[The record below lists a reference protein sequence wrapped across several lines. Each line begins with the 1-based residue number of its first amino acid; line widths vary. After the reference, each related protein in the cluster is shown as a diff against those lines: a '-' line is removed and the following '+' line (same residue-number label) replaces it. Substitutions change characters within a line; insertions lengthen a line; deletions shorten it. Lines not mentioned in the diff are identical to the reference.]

1 MKRFSCIILLVLF
14 VGHYVQAQE
23 YEPVRL
29 ELPTRL
35 DVKSYGYELLGENG
49 LMLFY
54 ESNELDENNKRKWF
68 FSKLDT
74 NLTEQW
80 VKLVALSEGMLIHKI
95 LSTKERLIV
104 LFIKNSGK
112 KQEPI
117 AYEIVSF
124 HMLTEKFSLMGGD
137 FPAQSEI
144 NALAAQKD
152 KLLVGINLADNLAD
166 LLLFDLSK
174 GSLKTL
180 DVLAEGQYIIQEI
193 AVMQSDERFGVFVK
207 RLENKRVEAD
217 VFLFF
222 DLNGGLINRFEVVDE
237 QHRYLASVGFF
248 SQQGELGAIGT
259 YEREKNKPTAIK
271 NAQETIGREAAGMF
285 FLQLEPNG
293 QSNIK
298 YHPFAS
304 LPNID
309 IALASEDL
317 MRLRQQQSRGKAKL
331 EETDIAFQFYKP
343 QLISKDSLFIF
354 SAEAFR
360 PRYRVES
367 RIDYDFYGRPIPY
380 TYTIF
385 EGYQFFNTLLV
396 SFNRSGEVN
405 WLNTFQLRDLIT
417 YELDRHVFV
426 SLLENDV
433 LAAAYHEGVLHSKL
447 ISLDGELIGE
457 PARTN
462 LDMRFSNDR
471 LLEENFGRLI
481 YWYGN
486 YFIVTA
492 NQKISNSRLVGD
504 NPRSVFFLQKIAF
517 E

>member
-1 MKRFSCIILLVLF
+1 MKRFAYIILVLLLVGYF
-14 VGHYVQAQE
+14 VQAQE
-23 YEPVRL
+23 YEPVRM

-35 DVKSYGYELLGENG
+35 DIKSYGYELLGENG
-49 LMLFY
+49 MMLFY
-54 ESNELDENNKRKWF
+54 ESRELDENNKRKWF
-68 FSKLDT
+68 FTKLDT

-80 VKLVALSEGMLIHKI
+80 VKLVALSEGMRIHKI
-95 LSTKERLIV
+95 LSTEERLIV
-104 LFIKNSGK
+104 LFIKNTGK

-117 AYEIVSF
+117 AYEIVSY
-124 HMLTEKFSLMGGD
+124 HLRNDKFSLMGGD
-137 FPAQSEI
+137 FPAQSQI
-144 NALAAQKD
+144 QTFAAHKD

-166 LLLFDLSK
+166 LLLFDLSR
-174 GSLKTL
+174 GSLKAL
-180 DVLAEGQYIIQEI
+180 DVLAEGQYIIQKI
-193 AVMQSDERFGVFVK
+193 AVLQTDERFGVFVK
-207 RLENKRVEAD
+207 RFGNKRFEAD
-217 VFLFF
+217 IFLFF
-222 DLNGGLINRFEVVDE
+222 DLNGGLVNLFEVVDE
-237 QHRYLASVGFF
+237 QYRYLASVGFF
-248 SQQGELGAIGT
+248 SQQGEVVAIGT

-285 FLQLEPNG
+285 YLQLQANG
-293 QSNIK
+293 QSSIK

-331 EETDIAFQFYKP
+331 EETEIAFQFYEP
-343 QLISKDSLFIF
+343 QLMSQDSLLIF

-380 TYTIF
+380 SYTIF

-396 SFNRSGEVN
+396 GFDRNGEVN

-417 YELDRHVFV
+417 FELDRHVFV
-426 SLLENDV
+426 SLLEHEV

-447 ISLDGELIGE
+447 MNLSGELIGE
-457 PARTN
+457 PAKTN
-462 LDMRFSNDR
+462 LDLRFSNDR
-471 LLEENFGRLI
+471 LLEENFGKLMP
-481 YWYGN
+481 WYGN

-492 NQKISNSRLVGD
+492 NQKISNSRLVRD

>member
-1 MKRFSCIILLVLF
+1 MKCFAFIFLLIFF
-14 VGHYVQAQE
+14 VGHFVQAQE
-23 YEPVRL
+23 YEPVRI

-35 DVKSYGYELLGENG
+35 DIKSYGYELLGENG

-54 ESNELDENNKRKWF
+54 ESSELDENKKRKWF

-80 VKLVALSEGMLIHKI
+80 VKLVALLEGMRIHKI

-104 LFIKNSGK
+104 LFINNSGK
-112 KQEPI
+112 KQEPV
-117 AYEIVSF
+117 AYEIVSY
-124 HMLTEKFSLMGGD
+124 HLQTEKFSLMGGD
-137 FPAQSEI
+137 FPPQSEI
-144 NALAAQKD
+144 NTLAAQDD
-152 KLLVGINLADNLAD
+152 KLFVGINLTDNLAD
-166 LLLFDLSK
+166 LLLFDLYK

-180 DVLAEGQYIIQEI
+180 DVLSEGQYIIQEI
-193 AVMQSDERFGVFVK
+193 AVMHSDERFGVFVK
-207 RLENKRVEAD
+207 RFGNKRFEAD
-217 VFLFF
+217 IFLFF
-222 DLNGGLINRFEVVDE
+222 DLNGNLINRFDVVDE

-248 SQQGELGAIGT
+248 SQQGKFVAIGT
-259 YEREKNKPTAIK
+259 YEREKTKPTALK

-285 FLQLEPNG
+285 FLQLEANG
-293 QSNIK
+293 QSNMK
-298 YHPFAS
+298 YYPFAS

-309 IALASEDL
+309 VALASEDL

-331 EETDIAFQFYKP
+331 EDTEIAFQFYEP
-343 QLISKDSLFIF
+343 QLISQDSLLIF

-396 SFNRSGEVN
+396 SFDSRGEVK

-417 YELDRHVFV
+417 FELDRHVFV
-426 SLLENDV
+426 SLLNNDV

-447 ISLDGELIGE
+447 MSLNGELIGE
-457 PARTN
+457 PAKTN
-462 LDMRFSNDR
+462 LDLRFSNDR

-481 YWYGN
+481 HWYGN
-486 YFIVTA
+486 YFVVTA
-492 NQKISNSRLVGD
+492 NQKISNSRLVRD
-504 NPRSVFFLQKIAF
+504 NPRSIFFLQKIAF